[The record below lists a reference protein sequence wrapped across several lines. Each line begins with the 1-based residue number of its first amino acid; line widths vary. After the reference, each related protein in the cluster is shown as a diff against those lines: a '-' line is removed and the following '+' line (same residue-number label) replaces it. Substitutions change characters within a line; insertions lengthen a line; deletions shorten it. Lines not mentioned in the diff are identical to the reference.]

1 MLTIPNFDARNAT
14 ALVSD
19 PLITFAIDQK
29 TGTLTLVQTAP
40 AGGRN
45 PRSFSLNRAGT
56 LLVSALQDDNRVVIM
71 ERDVNTGLL
80 GKTVANAIVGVGRN
94 NGPSYAMFYEK

>member
-1 MLTIPNFDARNAT
+1 M
-14 ALVSD
+14 
-19 PLITFAIDQK
+19 
-29 TGTLTLVQTAP
+29 
-40 AGGRN
+40 
-45 PRSFSLNRAGT
+45 
-56 LLVSALQDDNRVVIM
+56 SALQDDNRVVIM